1 MSERTVKI
9 LIISDMHAL
18 EGTGGNSDSYLYFN
32 ENGECEYADGLL
44 EYLTRNINISN
55 LDLLICAGD
64 ISNKACIKGF
74 GHGWRFLN
82 TLRVKLAVPQMVC
95 VPGNHDHRSLSR
107 LDDIFCPKHHL
118 QFISPPF
125 PFQSIEANTHFWA
138 WNWVSQSFKDFNLI
152 ALNTSAY
159 HGYDDEWKHGRVA
172 IEVCDQINTYV
183 SSSVFERKSFNIL
196 VCHHHPMKMEMVD
209 RNSDAEVME
218 GGQYLLNKLQ
228 ELDKGPWLIIH
239 GHKHYAFLD
248 YYSGGSGSQHTIL
261 SAGSLSAKLYEGIK
275 ERTSNQFY
283 IVDVDLNLTEENE
296 QLVGKFHAY
305 EWRMSSGWQ
314 LSESP
319 NLPGKGGFGS
329 KISLT
334 QVENKIHDLIRE
346 KGPLLKE
353 EDLIEVYS
361 MIEYFPPRTYT
372 RLLKRLNEKGLVV
385 ESEYNRIV
393 EIGVKNDC

>member
-1 MSERTVKI
+1 MSERTVRI
-9 LIISDMHAL
+9 LVISDMHAL
-18 EGTGGNSDSYLYFN
+18 EGSGGNSDSYLYFSQD
-32 ENGECEYADGLL
+32 GECEYADGLM
-44 EYLTRNINISN
+44 EHLTRNISNI
-55 LDLLICAGD
+55 DLLICAGD
-64 ISNKACIKGF
+64 ISNKACVRGF
-74 GHGWRFLN
+74 EHGWRFLN
-82 TLRVKLAVPQMVC
+82 KLRERLAIPEMVC
-95 VPGNHDHRSLSR
+95 VPGNHDHRSLS
-107 LDDIFCPKHHL
+107 DPEKDVFCPKHHL
-118 QFISPPF
+118 QFMFPPF
-125 PFQSIEANTHFWA
+125 PFQSREANTHFWA

-172 IEVCDQINTYV
+172 MEVCDQINTYV
-183 SSSVFERKSFNIL
+183 SSESFERKSFNVL

-209 RNSDAEVME
+209 RRSDVEVME

-248 YYSGGSGSQHTIL
+248 YSSGSSGSQHTIL
-261 SAGSLSAKLYEGIK
+261 SAGSLSAKLYDDIK

-296 QLVGKFHAY
+296 QLVGKFHTY
-305 EWRMSSGWQ
+305 EWKMSSGWR

-329 KISLT
+329 KVALAH
-334 QVENKIHDLIRE
+334 VENKIDELIKE
-346 KGPLLKE
+346 KGKLLKE
-353 EDLIEVYS
+353 EDLSEVCR

-372 RLLKRLNEKGLVV
+372 RLLGRLDNKGLVV
-385 ESEYNRIV
+385 ESEYDRIV
-393 EIGVKNDC
+393 EIGAKK